1 MIQPALSFL
10 IWNDLIFLNEHFFCK
25 NQDGSSHASSFRP
38 RGSLE
43 TLLSRPSSFP
53 NESGALP
60 IGEFVPGTSSLL
72 EARILVV
79 GAGGLGC
86 EILKNLAMV
95 RSVQ

>member
-1 MIQPALSFL
+1 MAT
-10 IWNDLIFLNEHFFCK
+10 
-25 NQDGSSHASSFRP
+25 P
-38 RGSLE
+38 RYRATLE

-53 NESGALP
+53 NESGPLP
-60 IGEFVPGTSSLL
+60 SGDFVPGTSCLK

-95 RSVQ
+95 GYYYNKEKS